1 MDFTTLENTIRRLSP
16 DRLFVLTDTN
26 TVTACLPL
34 LRTAPCMAGA
44 EVITIEAGD
53 EHKTIEAV
61 CHVWGELGRLRAS
74 RRSLLVALGGGMVT
88 DLGGFAAS
96 TFKRGIAFVNVPTTL
111 LAMVD
116 ASTGG
121 KTGINFGGLKN
132 EVGVFRDA
140 EAVVIC
146 PEFLA
151 TLDRPNLLS
160 GYAEMLKHAV
170 ISTPRHLADILTFAS
185 TLYTLHSTLS
195 PSHSALCTL
204 HSIISESL
212 AVKHR
217 IVEEDP
223 HEHGIRKALNLG
235 HTIGHALESLA
246 MSQGQPVLHGYAVA
260 WGLVG
265 ELYLSVVR
273 CGFPA
278 DTMRQVV
285 QFVREHYG
293 DCPITCN
300 DYDALVALMTHDK
313 KNHGGEIL
321 CTLMGGV
328 GDIRINQPLVR
339 EEIFEALDFLR
350 EG

>member
-1 MDFTTLENTIRRLSP
+1 MELALLERTISRLTP
-16 DRLFVLTDTN
+16 DRLFVLADTN

-34 LRTAPCMAGA
+34 LRTAPCMVDA

-53 EHKTIEAV
+53 EHKTIDAV
-61 CHVWGELGRLRAS
+61 CHVWSELGRLRAS
-74 RRSLLVALGGGMVT
+74 RRSLMVNLGGGMVT

-116 ASTGG
+116 ASAGG

-160 GYAEMLKHAV
+160 GYAEMIKHAI
-170 ISTPRHLADILTFAS
+170 ISTPQHLGDILTFDIEAQR
-185 TLYTLHSTLS
+185 TQIGNL
-195 PSHSALCTL
+195 
-204 HSIISESL
+204 IKESL
-212 AVKHR
+212 AVKQR

-235 HTIGHALESLA
+235 HTIGHAIESLA
-246 MSQGQPVLHGYAVA
+246 MSKERPVLHGYAVA

-265 ELYLSVVR
+265 ELYLCVVR

-293 DCPITCN
+293 ACPITCN
-300 DYDALVALMTHDK
+300 DYDALFALMTHDK

-328 GDIRINQPLVR
+328 GDVRINQPLVR